1 MSIEASLARSGRVA
15 FESELSIES
24 HDSSGSKEREPHIDL
39 GGGGR
44 LTKYSSRRSLW
55 LHFGLATHLGG
66 SGFTFS
72 RIPLTAAFRIDGRVL
87 DFGVLDDKIFT
98 FLHSFYNVGEA
109 LFFFGY
115 DVLRRSVSDVMAS
128 SFVEKAFGSSE
139 GADHQHLYY

>member
-1 MSIEASLARSGRVA
+1 MSIEASLARSGRVD

-98 FLHSFYNVGEA
+98 FCIRFTTLAKLYSFLVTTC
-109 LFFFGY
+109 Y
-115 DVLRRSVSDVMAS
+115 DA
-128 SFVEKAFGSSE
+128 AFRT
-139 GADHQHLYY
+139 